1 MQKST
6 FNYCQLFL
14 QFCCLSFLW
23 NFAETPEDRKFALSK
38 GVLPLTIEALLLNP
52 QSLMESNRSID
63 NERESFLVVSVNE
76 AAIGCCG
83 G

>member
-1 MQKST
+1 MQDST
-6 FNYCQLFL
+6 FNFCQLFL
-14 QFCCLSFLW
+14 WRCCLNFLW

-52 QSLMESNRSID
+52 QSLMGSNRSID
-63 NERESFLVVSVNE
+63 NERESFLVVSVNQG
-76 AAIGCCG
+76 AIGCCG

>member
-1 MQKST
+1 MQKSA
-6 FNYCQLFL
+6 FNSCQLFL
-14 QFCCLSFLW
+14 QLCCLSFLW

-52 QSLMESNRSID
+52 QLTDSNRCID
-63 NERESFLVVSVNE
+63 DIREPFMVVSLNE